1 MAEES
6 WRTRVGKAYAERRR
20 IEKEKAM
27 PPALPFVGPVLP
39 LEFSTSVCAI
49 PTIGGIVTDL
59 PLSRHSELRFPK
71 AVQLPVTIAAAA
83 RAAKP
88 RSGGTWMVVE
98 YEGRGVAMTVRE
110 AFERGLKEAPCWI
123 PDLTGITGVPGIGD
137 IERILDAQQQ

>member
-20 IEKEKAM
+20 IEKAPM

-39 LEFSTSVCAI
+39 LEFDDTVCAI
-49 PTIGGIVTDL
+49 PTLGGIVADL
-59 PLSRHSELRFPK
+59 PLSRRDGDRFPPI
-71 AVQLPVTIAAAA
+71 VQLPVTVAAAA